1 LKEDL
6 MKKTAIW
13 VLVVWVFFWAFFL
26 VRGFYKSE
34 FKKTRALMSKTALEM
49 KVYITGE
56 KKYAFF
62 NLCAENLP
70 ENARYAIEGTLEEID
85 KRRLVYHLYP
95 RMESDEADFILCY
108 GVHRA
113 YRKAG
118 YNNRVAGLNTTDFIL
133 RR

>member
-1 LKEDL
+1 

-13 VLVVWVFFWAFFL
+13 VLLVWVFFWTFFL
-26 VRGFYKSE
+26 IRGFYKSE
-34 FKKTRALMSKTALEM
+34 FKKSLALVSRKARERRAYLTG
-49 KVYITGE
+49 GE
-56 KKYAFF
+56 KFDFF
-62 NLCAENLP
+62 DLCIDNLP

-85 KRRLVYHLYP
+85 KRRLVYYLYP

-118 YNNRVAGLNTTDFIL
+118 YNNRVAELSMSDFIL